1 MDAVGKLRQE
11 QKNPDKGLSKQAAAL
26 IHPIGEMLISFC
38 KQDQRFADAVF
49 EKKETLSDCVKAVAN
64 GVTYMISDVDAY
76 KKAVKFYLPGADIV
90 VRMDIQTA
98 AQPMKEEPA
107 QTMSFSLDDLLGV

>member
-38 KQDQRFADAVF
+38 RQDKRFADAVYR
-49 EKKETLSDCVKAVAN
+49 
-64 GVTYMISDVDAY
+64 VTKIAEGSIKD
-76 KKAVKFYLPGADIV
+76 G
-90 VRMDIQTA
+90 
-98 AQPMKEEPA
+98 
-107 QTMSFSLDDLLGV
+107 